1 MDTSVHARLVRE
13 IDKAILTG
21 QISQENFFQLTESS
35 GVPKVD
41 AIRIWNGATCGT
53 LDDNVLDRL
62 LDSLCGYQGLVEE
75 YLQSLPPDRQKVNKT
90 VLRRTQLASRQL
102 FGKEF
107 VSLAPEE
114 LVAVFSSMGIL
125 ARSNLSLYSNVIKK
139 FAEWCLEQRRA
150 FPICDILNRPE
161 VLKTKNVPVAR
172 TAMTELMGREELD
185 QILRTTFADSGNN
198 TGCVLCILVFLGI
211 PLEEAIRL
219 KDEEVK
225 LSAEHLVIRDKRY
238 PVSMEWLAMIQR
250 YRMTK
255 EYSTQ
260 QLRFYAR
267 RSSYLLKPYAVQ
279 DIALDEPIGTSG
291 AKQQLQKVAALYLE
305 KTGKQKTITETSL
318 LRSGWF
324 DTALRM
330 EQEDVKI
337 NADVMQMVTGRSKAV
352 AFNLLKMYKDYKKVY
367 G

>member
-1 MDTSVHARLVRE
+1 MDTSVRASLVRE

-161 VLKTKNVPVAR
+161 NQKCSGGENRYDGAYGEGRAR
-172 TAMTELMGREELD
+172 PDPPNDLCR
-185 QILRTTFADSGNN
+185 LRQQHWLRPLYIGLPWNSVGGSD
-198 TGCVLCILVFLGI
+198 
-211 PLEEAIRL
+211 PLEGRGSE
-219 KDEEVK
+219 
-225 LSAEHLVIRDKRY
+225 
-238 PVSMEWLAMIQR
+238 
-250 YRMTK
+250 
-255 EYSTQ
+255 
-260 QLRFYAR
+260 
-267 RSSYLLKPYAVQ
+267 
-279 DIALDEPIGTSG
+279 
-291 AKQQLQKVAALYLE
+291 
-305 KTGKQKTITETSL
+305 
-318 LRSGWF
+318 
-324 DTALRM
+324 ALRRASG
-330 EQEDVKI
+330 D
-337 NADVMQMVTGRSKAV
+337 TG
-352 AFNLLKMYKDYKKVY
+352 
-367 G
+367 